1 MRVKSALWAIF
12 LGLAVMAVAGPAWAV
27 PGSLGYDMAADPE
40 VDLQKAIAKAQKE
53 NKRILM
59 EVGGEWCIWCHHLE
73 RFLKGDAE
81 VSRLLNERF
90 VVLKVNWSRE
100 NKNEKF
106 LSRFPKVPG
115 YPHLFVLENNGTV
128 LHSQNTTELESGKS
142 YDRAKWV
149 EFLNKWSLPAKK
161 AR

>member
-1 MRVKSALWAIF
+1 MRAKSAVWLIV
-12 LGLAVMAVAGPAWAV
+12 LGLFLTGVAGAV
-27 PGSLGYDMAADPE
+27 PGSLGYDPTADPE
-40 VDLQKAIAKAQKE
+40 VDLQKAMDKAQKE

-81 VSRLLNERF
+81 VSRLLGERF
-90 VVLKVNWSRE
+90 VVLKVNWSRQ

-106 LSRFPKVPG
+106 LSRFPKIPG

-128 LHSQNTTELESGKS
+128 LHSQLTTELESGDKG
-142 YDRAKWV
+142 YDKAKWIA
-149 EFLNKWSLPAKK
+149 FLNKWSLPAKES
-161 AR
+161 R

>member
-1 MRVKSALWAIF
+1 MRVKSAVWIMV
-12 LGLAVMAVAGPAWAV
+12 LGLFLTGVAGAV

-40 VDLQKAIAKAQKE
+40 VDLQRAIDKAQKE

-115 YPHLFVLENNGTV
+115 YPHLFILENNGTV

-149 EFLNKWSLPAKK
+149 AFLNKWSLPAKK

>member
-1 MRVKSALWAIF
+1 MIF
-12 LGLAVMAVAGPAWAV
+12 LGLFALVGGAGVAGAV
-27 PGSLGYDMAADPE
+27 PGSIGYDPAANPE
-40 VDLQKAIAKAQKE
+40 VDLQRAIDKAAKE

-59 EVGGEWCIWCHHLE
+59 EAGGEWCIWCHHLE
-73 RFLKGDAE
+73 RFLKSDAE

-106 LSRFPKVPG
+106 FSRFPTVPG

-128 LHSQNTTELESGKS
+128 LHSQNTTDLEAASGKS

-161 AR
+161 SR